1 MFEDS
6 PANKVNAQELSSNG
20 KVVLFG
26 VPGAFTPGCSKT
38 HLPGYVE
45 KAEKMKSD
53 GIKEIVCVAV
63 NDPYVMA
70 AWGKEHNAKGKV
82 SLIRF
87 ILRIFNIT
95 FSLILLINMLSALAD
110 T

>member
-1 MFEDS
+1 M
-6 PANKVNAQELSSNG
+6 
-20 KVVLFG
+20 FG

-38 HLPGYVE
+38 HLPGYIE

-53 GIKEIVCVAV
+53 GVKEIVCVSV

-82 SLIRF
+82 SLISCF
-87 ILRIFNIT
+87 IYKR
-95 FSLILLINMLSALAD
+95 LSFQLGHG
-110 T
+110 